1 MLNAGRGLGAKD
13 DTLPRRWFEEPN
25 TAGPFQGETIDRE
38 AFEALK
44 QRFYQLSGLEADGL
58 PQTPWWNKL
67 SAVLTGYA
75 VYVSWPPVPGL
86 QRRSL
91 VINRPLLTLPEVR
104 EYISRLLPEMGPLLD
119 DKATGIAIN
128 DQLVISSEADARINN
143 GDQISI
149 VPILSGG

>member
-1 MLNAGRGLGAKD
+1 M
-13 DTLPRRWFEEPN
+13 
-25 TAGPFQGETIDRE
+25 
-38 AFEALK
+38 K

-128 DQLVISSEADARINN
+128 DQLVISSETDARINN